1 MDVGFA
7 TIIEAVAD
15 AYPERPAIS
24 APGTELTYG
33 EFVDQS
39 ARLARVLR
47 EHGVGPGDKVACYL
61 YNVPAYLT
69 TVLAA
74 LKLGAVPVNVNYRYT
89 ADELA
94 SLLRDSATKIIQIG
108 RGSWRER
115 VGQYG

>member
-24 APGTELTYG
+24 APGTEPTSG
-33 EFVDQS
+33 EFVDPS

-47 EHGVGPGDKVACYL
+47 QHGVGPGDKVACYPSH
-61 YNVPAYLT
+61 VPDYLT

-74 LKLGAVPVNVNYRYT
+74 LKLVAGTVNVHYGYT
-89 ADELA
+89 AANLA
-94 SLLRDSATKIIQIG
+94 YLLRVQPRSDQ
-108 RGSWRER
+108 
-115 VGQYG
+115 